1 METQDVFLT
10 DDGRQRAIAQ
20 LEFLR
25 TTRRS
30 EVAQY
35 LHDAK
40 E

>member
-25 TTRRS
+25 TTRTI
-30 EVAQY
+30 
-35 LHDAK
+35 
-40 E
+40 